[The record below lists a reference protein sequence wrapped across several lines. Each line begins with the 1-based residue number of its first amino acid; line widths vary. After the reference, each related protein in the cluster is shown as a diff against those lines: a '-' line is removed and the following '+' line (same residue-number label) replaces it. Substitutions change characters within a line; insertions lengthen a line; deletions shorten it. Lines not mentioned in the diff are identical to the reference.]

1 MIRITFI
8 VSWFVGVVAIYLL
21 TSRLKSRH
29 ETLWIDLD
37 KPGFFLTNSISS
49 GLKLFVFII
58 TWRFR
63 SIQDAT
69 VAITGYISWLS
80 ILVSMLAM
88 VTMFVN
94 VH

>member
-49 GLKLFVFII
+49 GLKLFAFIM

-63 SIQDAT
+63 SIQDST
-69 VAITGYISWLS
+69 VVITGYVSSLA